1 MLVLFILIFLVLPF
15 IFICALFGVFD
26 SKKRNFYDRDY
37 EDYLAEKDFS
47 KNKNNDFHL
56 PAEKDDYGNYSDS
69 LYDMARD
76 MDPEDLREE
85 DPDLFDDIYGYEANN
100 PDAF

>member
-1 MLVLFILIFLVLPF
+1 MLVIIIFIFVVLSFL
-15 IFICALFGVFD
+15 FICALLGAFD
-26 SKKRNFYDRDY
+26 SKKPNHYDRDY

-47 KNKNNDFHL
+47 SHQNDDFHL
-56 PAEKDDYGNYSDS
+56 PAKKDDYGNYSDS

-85 DPDLFDDIYGYEANN
+85 DPDLFDDIYGYESNN
-100 PDAF
+100 PDEF